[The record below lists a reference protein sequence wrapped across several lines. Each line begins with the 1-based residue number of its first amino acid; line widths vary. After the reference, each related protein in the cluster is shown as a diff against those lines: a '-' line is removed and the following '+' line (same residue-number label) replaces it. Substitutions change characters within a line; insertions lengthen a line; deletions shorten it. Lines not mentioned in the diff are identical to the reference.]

1 MRVIPSTVH
10 QKWVSRSPSGR
21 TTPSGFAL
29 MLVTI
34 NPTLGNSSP
43 WCHSTLATTRR
54 GRSQLPAWQ
63 VDRGRPRRAECG
75 FIYLWIIPASFSSS
89 LVRVAMKV
97 CSSFTILRLVA
108 LQAVLNRVCRLCGRS
123 RLSRPPR
130 GLGLRRRARALT
142 VLIVTGAAA
151 LERGDLLVRGLFSRF
166 GCGCEILLCHG

>member
-1 MRVIPSTVH
+1 
-10 QKWVSRSPSGR
+10 
-21 TTPSGFAL
+21 
-29 MLVTI
+29 
-34 NPTLGNSSP
+34 
-43 WCHSTLATTRR
+43 
-54 GRSQLPAWQ
+54 
-63 VDRGRPRRAECG
+63 
-75 FIYLWIIPASFSSS
+75 
-89 LVRVAMKV
+89 MKV

-123 RLSRPPR
+123 RLSRPR